1 MGCGVVMN
9 NFKELRNYFLDNSKV
24 KSKVLSLKSSS
35 FYSLLKLYYD
45 EFVPENFYITI
56 DYTNFEILSEYSASE
71 YYKSDWFIKDFFPL
85 IAIDSD
91 FICFYIGKE
100 ISNYGRIFYIAEETF
115 NEKPIDYNYIFKDT
129 FISDSLLE
137 VLNFLQLS
145 SRLDKSKLDL
155 NKKETWGTD
164 IENFKNFKSLHEI
177 LLTCDFENKPPT
189 LYKNDNIFKQLYDLM
204 RGK

>member
-1 MGCGVVMN
+1 MN